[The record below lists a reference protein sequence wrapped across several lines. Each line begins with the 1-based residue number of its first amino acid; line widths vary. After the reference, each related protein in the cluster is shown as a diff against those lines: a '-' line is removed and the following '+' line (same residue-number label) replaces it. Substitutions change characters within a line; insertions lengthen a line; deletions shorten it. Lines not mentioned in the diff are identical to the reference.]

1 MTPVDQL
8 VKLSI
13 LIAQGFREPDLRGV
27 SIYDVGWRS
36 KHNRSRPVD
45 LDGCAR
51 VSYDFATTRHL
62 TSTCYVK
69 LADVDV
75 IRLLGMEG

>member
-1 MTPVDQL
+1 MTPADQI

-27 SIYDVGWRS
+27 SIYEIGKRA
-36 KHNRSRPVD
+36 KHDRSRPVD
-45 LDGCAR
+45 LEGCVT
-51 VSYDFATTRHL
+51 VSYEFATTRHL

-75 IRLLGMEG
+75 IRLLGMED